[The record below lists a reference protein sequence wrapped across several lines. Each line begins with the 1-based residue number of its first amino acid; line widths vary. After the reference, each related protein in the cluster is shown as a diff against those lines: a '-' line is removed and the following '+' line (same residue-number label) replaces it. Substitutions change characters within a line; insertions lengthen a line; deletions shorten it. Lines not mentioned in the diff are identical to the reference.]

1 MKTKFGSF
9 NCLMNISVFLLGL
22 FMFLI
27 AGSGMAE
34 DFNLDELIKS
44 AKTESGITIY
54 SSTSKIKKAAKAF
67 TKKYGIEA
75 VGTKIKGAA
84 QIEAVVREA
93 QSGNIV
99 GDVIIS
105 SDAGATLAQLLGSD
119 MVSSWTPP
127 DQAATI
133 NDLSK
138 DPLVVWRDP
147 SVWSFNN
154 ENTDVCPVNNIWELA
169 GEKWNRRV
177 ALSDP
182 LRYPSLPDWFNQMET
197 HIDDQIA
204 SAYKAHFGSDIDR
217 SEMSATKQWVKA
229 IAENAPLLVDSHS
242 KIAEAVGTP
251 GQENTFFGIMSSAK
265 FRDVGEGGL
274 KMAIC
279 KDIQPY
285 IGYYKPGFGLIANG
299 TDSPNA
305 SKLFLHFMMTEEGV
319 GPMTRD
325 GKMSGNDA
333 VPAHPE
339 ELSGVVP
346 LKGRLTPHIAETGG
360 DVFDKRQDWND
371 FWRIYYSR

>member
-9 NCLMNISVFLLGL
+9 NCLMNISVFLGL

-93 QSGNIV
+93 KSGNIV

-127 DQAATI
+127 DQAAAI

-169 GEKWNRRV
+169 PINE
-177 ALSDP
+177 
-182 LRYPSLPDWFNQMET
+182 Y
-197 HIDDQIA
+197 
-204 SAYKAHFGSDIDR
+204 
-217 SEMSATKQWVKA
+217 
-229 IAENAPLLVDSHS
+229 
-242 KIAEAVGTP
+242 
-251 GQENTFFGIMSSAK
+251 
-265 FRDVGEGGL
+265 
-274 KMAIC
+274 C
-279 KDIQPY
+279 K
-285 IGYYKPGFGLIANG
+285 K
-299 TDSPNA
+299 
-305 SKLFLHFMMTEEGV
+305 
-319 GPMTRD
+319 
-325 GKMSGNDA
+325 
-333 VPAHPE
+333 
-339 ELSGVVP
+339 
-346 LKGRLTPHIAETGG
+346 
-360 DVFDKRQDWND
+360 
-371 FWRIYYSR
+371 